1 VARQIIKQPDGL
13 FGVFSS
19 TVDDWLAT
27 DCTADEVEE
36 LFAEEMGRDMARRL
50 ADLRRKIALVAAGN
64 ARKAYYQFAMT
75 YDEACELAKD
85 RRGEEDPE
93 TPAPGAAGEE

>member
-1 VARQIIKQPDGL
+1 MGWQIIKQPDNL

-19 TVDDWLAT
+19 NVDDWVAT

-50 ADLRRKIALVAAGN
+50 RDVRHKISLVAAGE

-75 YDEACELAKD
+75 HEEAEERRAEVHDEDED
-85 RRGEEDPE
+85 DGETE
-93 TPAPGAAGEE
+93 GESSDG

>member
-1 VARQIIKQPDGL
+1 VGWQVIKQPDGL

-19 TVDDWLAT
+19 YVDGWAAV

-36 LFAEEMGRDMARRL
+36 LFAEEMGRDTARRL
-50 ADLRRKIALVAAGN
+50 RDVRRVIALVDDGE

-75 YDEACELAKD
+75 FDEACERAKS
-85 RRGEEDPE
+85 RPGEERSD
-93 TPAPGAAGEE
+93 GD